1 MKLAVV
7 GSRGFNDYKI
17 LKEKIDWLRSQLNI
31 DSIVS
36 GAAKGADSLAAQY
49 AFENHL
55 NLIEFP
61 ANWKKFG
68 KRAGFIR
75 NEDIWKEADLG
86 IAFWDGESKG
96 TSHSLKLSEKYEKP
110 LYIYNFK
117 TKEFYLYSSV
127 SGE

>member
-7 GSRGFNDYKI
+7 GSRVFNDYKI
-17 LKEKIDWLRSQLNI
+17 LKEKINWLRSQLNI

-49 AFENHL
+49 AFENNL
-55 NLIEFP
+55 ALIEFP
-61 ANWKKFG
+61 ANWKKYG

-96 TSHSLKLSEKYEKP
+96 TAHSLKLSKKYKKP

-117 TKEFYLYSSV
+117 TKEFYLYSSE